1 MGKKKLTLSIRKD
14 LIEEVKKLMAGG
26 GESLS
31 SVVEEYFEYL
41 VSAEWIDALAKDL
54 GFEGLEPT
62 TFSEIPESR
71 PRGLE
76 AAKVVRELR
85 NERAERI
92 SHDSE

>member
-1 MGKKKLTLSIRKD
+1 
-14 LIEEVKKLMAGG
+14 MASG

-54 GFEGLEPT
+54 DFEGLEPA

-71 PRGLE
+71 PGGLE

-85 NERAERI
+85 NERSSQL
-92 SHDSE
+92 SHNSE